1 MSVFDIAQT
10 GSEAEPKQVA
20 ESEDMIGGAA
30 SVGVVLSNLQF
41 RLMIEQA
48 VKHVR
53 CLARGC
59 SDDLGVKRPEL
70 IGDVRIEGNA
80 RLVAV
85 TRIDVADR
93 RALTAGAEI
102 LSVRR

>member
-1 MSVFDIAQT
+1 VPAWM
-10 GSEAEPKQVA
+10 G
-20 ESEDMIGGAA
+20 
-30 SVGVVLSNLQF
+30 VGVMLSNLQS
-41 RLMIEQA
+41 RLMIEQP

-53 CLARGC
+53 CLACGRR
-59 SDDLGVKRPEL
+59 DDLGVKRPEL

-80 RLVAV
+80 RFVAV

-102 LSVRR
+102 LSV